1 MSKLKLHKIPEIDCA
16 QRDPVIE
23 SYQKLGSKVHNKT
36 AIDEDNDEEKNN
48 EANEISQKQ
57 DDPDKMQVD
66 DVDDD
71 DSDTKE
77 LPQYTVEQLSQI
89 NKMETNNSRATLI
102 EEIRNHDKPNFK
114 ILEEFK
120 KRVC

>member
-1 MSKLKLHKIPEIDCA
+1 M
-16 QRDPVIE
+16 
-23 SYQKLGSKVHNKT
+23 
-36 AIDEDNDEEKNN
+36 
-48 EANEISQKQ
+48 SQKQ

-66 DVDDD
+66 DVDDT

-77 LPQYTVEQLSQI
+77 LPQYSTEQLAQLNI
-89 NKMETNNSRATLI
+89 AETISSRAIAT
-102 EEIRNHDKPNFK
+102 EEIRNLDKPNFK